1 MHHIVRSTPLVH
13 FHLVPISRGSH
24 LSMTQ
29 SEESWPARHF
39 ACVNAPH
46 RQFHAP
52 LAVSFRS
59 TRHAPL
65 VMQFRGHSPRG
76 DQTSCLP
83 PDMCI
88 SRGAQAMYYS
98 LHPLSAD
105 RRLPS
110 TAKTLFVATPPP
122 LHPPTRKQ
130 PWLHRRS
137 TLLPRGRFIW
147 VYISVPVLLIRF

>member
-1 MHHIVRSTPLVH
+1 MHHTVRSTPPVH
-13 FHLVPISRGSH
+13 FHLGPISRGSH

-29 SEESWPARHF
+29 SEESWPAHRF

-46 RQFHAP
+46 HQFHAP

-83 PDMCI
+83 PDLCI
-88 SRGAQAMYYS
+88 SRGAQATYCS
-98 LHPLSAD
+98 LHPICRS
-105 RRLPS
+105 
-110 TAKTLFVATPPP
+110 PPP
-122 LHPPTRKQ
+122 LHSKNPLCRCSSSLSPSPSTRNQATTMAPPSK
-130 PWLHRRS
+130 RS
-137 TLLPRGRFIW
+137 ASSR
-147 VYISVPVLLIRF
+147 